1 MAKNSSQAPSLKEI
15 EELPVILE
23 LQDVLT
29 KLKKSHDKL
38 GKRVKTLETTVKD
51 IQEGLLQRGNS

>member
-15 EELPVILE
+15 EELPVLLE

-38 GKRVKTLETTVKD
+38 SRDVKTLQTTVKN